1 MYHLDRTLPPCVVI
15 GGPLPGGWKGPKAP
29 GLYGPQDGNQVIGDV
44 ELGGTYVGWLG
55 WRLQAVA
62 SARGVELCSLS

>member
-29 GLYGPQDGNQVIGDV
+29 VWPARWGPGNWGCGVRWDI
-44 ELGGTYVGWLG
+44 
-55 WRLQAVA
+55 
-62 SARGVELCSLS
+62 RGVAGMEAAGSGICPWG